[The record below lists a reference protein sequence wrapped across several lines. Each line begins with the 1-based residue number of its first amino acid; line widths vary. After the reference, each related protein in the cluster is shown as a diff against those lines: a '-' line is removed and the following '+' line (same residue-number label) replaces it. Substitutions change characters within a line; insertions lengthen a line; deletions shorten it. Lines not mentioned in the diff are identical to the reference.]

1 MERKRVEVERMLRE
15 EKEASTAATVNRARV
30 LREEMARAR
39 KVGGLTEGGVGLA
52 EILFRSQGP

>member
-15 EKEASTAATVNRARV
+15 EKEAATAATVNRARV

-39 KVGGLTEGGVGLA
+39 KVGIHRELPAWLRTC
-52 EILFRSQGP
+52 F

>member
-15 EKEASTAATVNRARV
+15 EKEAATAATVNRARV

-39 KVGGLTEGGVGLA
+39 KVSGFQRGRHQPG
-52 EILFRSQGP
+52 